1 MKLFVLF
8 GALCFLCASQAL
20 ALPPGEDLI
29 NRSIEV
35 LYELSRSLDRR
46 ILLSL
51 FENAQSIAIFPGV
64 KRVGFFVGIARG
76 EGVVFARGEDRKTF
90 FGPAFYTLQG
100 VNLGVQVGIQSQD
113 IILFIMR
120 RAALETLARG
130 YAILGGN
137 LSVTLGPA
145 GRGISVALDSELS
158 SPCYAYALSR
168 GVFLGVT
175 LEGTKLAENTE
186 LNEKF
191 WGRKVKAAT
200 ILSQF
205 LPPDFASRNLERFL
219 KDLAKRGGK
228 P

>member
-1 MKLFVLF
+1 MKLFALF

-20 ALPPGEDLI
+20 ALSPGEDLI

-46 ILLSL
+46 VLLPL

-64 KRVGFFVGIARG
+64 KRAGFFVGIARG

-100 VNLGVQVGIQSQD
+100 VNLGIQVGIQSQD

-120 RAALETLARG
+120 RAALEALSRG
-130 YAILGGN
+130 YVVLGGN

-145 GRGISVALDSELS
+145 GRGVSVALDPELS

-168 GVFLGVT
+168 GAFLGVA
-175 LEGTKLAENTE
+175 LEGTKLSENPE

-191 WGRKVKAAT
+191 WGREVKAAT

-219 KDLAKRGGK
+219 RDLAEGGENS
-228 P
+228 

>member
-1 MKLFVLF
+1 MKLFALF
-8 GALCFLCASQAL
+8 GALCLLCTSQVL
-20 ALPPGEDLI
+20 ALSPGEDLI

-46 ILLSL
+46 ILLPL
-51 FENAQSIAIFPGV
+51 FENAQSIAIFPEV
-64 KRVGFFVGIARG
+64 KRVGLFVGIAQG
-76 EGVVFARGEDRKTF
+76 EGVVFARGKDRKTF

-120 RAALETLARG
+120 RVALETLSRG
-130 YAILGGN
+130 YAVLGGN

-145 GRGISVALDSELS
+145 GRGVSVALDSELS

-175 LEGTKLAENTE
+175 LEGTKLTENVK

-191 WGRKVKAAT
+191 WGRKVEAAT

-219 KDLAKRGGK
+219 RDLAKGGEK